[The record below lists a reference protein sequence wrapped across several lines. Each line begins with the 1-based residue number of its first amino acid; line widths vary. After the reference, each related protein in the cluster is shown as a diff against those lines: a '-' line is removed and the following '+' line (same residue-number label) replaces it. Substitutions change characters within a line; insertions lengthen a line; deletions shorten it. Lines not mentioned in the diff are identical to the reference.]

1 MEQKNM
7 SAKNNTNKK
16 KKYKSV
22 KRYALCFPFHID
34 IKIINEQKLFPVLLN
49 QKLTQSN
56 FSEKTKSLFFGL
68 NTCLNHIQQND
79 EKEKMIFIFYNKKM
93 ESFYDLI
100 LFRAKCNKNIHIY
113 FVNEI
118 WQKNFI
124 DKFKVKKL
132 LGFVLIKNDI
142 NKEIFNEIRK
152 MLESYDLNNDVN
164 KIESKNNIQESTIEF
179 K

>member
-1 MEQKNM
+1 MEQKNK

-34 IKIINEQKLFPVLLN
+34 IKIINEQKLILPLLN
-49 QKLTQSN
+49 QKLTQN
-56 FSEKTKSLFFGL
+56 IFSEKSKSLFFGL

-79 EKEKMIFIFYNKKM
+79 DKEKIIFIFYNKKM

-100 LFRAKCNKNIHIY
+100 LLRAKYNKNVHIY
-113 FVNEI
+113 IMDEI

-124 DKFKVKKL
+124 DKFKLKKL
-132 LGFVLIKNDI
+132 MGFILIKNDI
-142 NKEIFNEIRK
+142 NKETFNEIK
-152 MLESYDLNNDVN
+152 KLFENFDLNNDIN
-164 KIESKNNIQESTIEF
+164 KIISKNNIQETTVEF